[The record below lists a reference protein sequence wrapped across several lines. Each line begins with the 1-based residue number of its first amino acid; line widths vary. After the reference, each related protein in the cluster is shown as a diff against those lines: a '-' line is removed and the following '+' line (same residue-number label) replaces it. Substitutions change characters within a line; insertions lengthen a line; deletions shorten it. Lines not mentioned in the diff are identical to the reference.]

1 MHEDMDKKQI
11 IAVDF
16 DGTLCFSTWPDTG
29 EPNQPLIDYLKIH
42 KKAGDKLILW
52 TCRSG
57 VILDKALSWCRE
69 VAKLEFDAVNDNVPE
84 VIAYYGNNSRKIFCD
99 IYIDDKACVPDEFCG
114 KCRKIQ

>member
-1 MHEDMDKKQI
+1 MDRKQI

-69 VAKLEFDAVNDNVPE
+69 VAKGYCEEACKAVIKQIFGEGLSVDHKRILPGLGSE
-84 VIAYYGNNSRKIFCD
+84 ICQKIC
-99 IYIDDKACVPDEFCG
+99 
-114 KCRKIQ
+114 